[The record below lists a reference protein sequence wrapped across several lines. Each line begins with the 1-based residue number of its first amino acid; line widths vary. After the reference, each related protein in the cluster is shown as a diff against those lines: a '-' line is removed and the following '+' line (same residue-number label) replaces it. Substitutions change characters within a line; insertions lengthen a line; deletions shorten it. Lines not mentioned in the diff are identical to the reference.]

1 MKEYLIEFD
10 VSLWDYV
17 LYYRSEKYT
26 LKTLDRRRA
35 HELAELKMSCVD
47 RQETNHNE
55 TVF

>member
-17 LYYRSEKYT
+17 LYYRGEKYT

-35 HELAELKMSCVD
+35 HELAELRMLAMQK
-47 RQETNHNE
+47 Q
-55 TVF
+55 